1 MKNDNTFV
9 SGSMFFCKLCVFPST
24 KPHIEFNKDGVC
36 TGCLAYINRKEIDW
50 NDRQKKFLEIIEKYK
65 KTSKDYYNCIIPSS
79 GGKDS
84 HYQTIKALEFGMNP
98 LIVNIVPDKLSELGK
113 YNKDNL
119 KKLGVDTM
127 EISLNPRIRHRI
139 NKFGLE
145 TVGDICWPEHI
156 TIFTIPKKISVN
168 MNIPLLLYGECA
180 ENENGGPV
188 EDQDRTIL
196 DRRWME
202 EYGGLLGL
210 RTNDLEDIL
219 QIPKEKLV
227 LYTYPSKEELAEI
240 GTTALFLG
248 QFFPWDGHT
257 NAKIAKENG
266 FKTYN
271 KDVEGSIVDYE
282 NLDNVYFRVHDYFKF
297 LKYGYDRVTDWC
309 SWHIRR
315 GRLTRDEAVKLNQ
328 ERSGKFPESYLGYS
342 LTEILNEIDC
352 TRDEFIKI
360 CDKFTNKN
368 LFMCDKNNNLLKD
381 NHGSLI
387 LKNSEYK

>member
-1 MKNDNTFV
+1 MRNNTFN
-9 SGSMFFCKLCVFPST
+9 SGKMFFCKKCVFPST
-24 KPHIEFNKDGVC
+24 KPHIEFNEDGVC
-36 TGCLAYINRKEIDW
+36 TGCLAYSNRKEIDW
-50 NDRQKKFLEIIEKYK
+50 DERQKKLIEIIQKYK
-65 KTSKDYYNCIIPSS
+65 KKNEGYYNCIIPSS

-84 HYQTIKALEFGMNP
+84 HYQTIKALELGMNP
-98 LIVNIVPDKLSELGK
+98 LIVNIVPDKISELGR
-113 YNKDNL
+113 YNKENL

-168 MNIPLLLYGECA
+168 MNIPLLFYGECP
-180 ENENGGPV
+180 ENENGGPL
-188 EDQDRTIL
+188 EDQDRTVL

-210 RTNDLEDIL
+210 RTNDLSDVL

-227 LYTYPSKEELAEI
+227 LYSYPLKEELAKV

-248 QFFPWDGHT
+248 QFFPWDGQ
-257 NAKIAKENG
+257 NNYELAKQNG
-266 FKTYN
+266 FRTYT
-271 KDVEGSIVDYE
+271 KDVEGSIVNYE
-282 NLDNVYFRVHDYFKF
+282 NLDNVYFRVHDYFKY
-297 LKYGYDRVTDWC
+297 LKYGYDRVADWS

-315 GRLTRDEAVKLNQ
+315 GRLTRDEAVKLIK
-328 ERSGKFPESYLGYS
+328 ERSGKFPEVYLGYS
-342 LTEILNEIDC
+342 LSEILDEIDC

-360 CDKFTNKN
+360 CDKFTNKSLFVCDNKNKLVKDKDGN
-368 LFMCDKNNNLLKD
+368 LIF
-381 NHGSLI
+381 
-387 LKNSEYK
+387 KNSEYI